1 MHKNLLSRITA
12 AALALL
18 IALALVP
25 DFVFTVRAETVEPC
39 WTVPS
44 GYNAHDY
51 NALASFLEQT
61 NGSGKKNGQWLS
73 TTYNVNDPTTWGA
86 HHFTFATVS
95 GQKRISQIDI
105 SNHNGIVGSLD
116 LSDCTSLTT
125 CAVYTNKIS
134 ALNVSGCTALV
145 TLYCY
150 DNKLTELDVSTNTNL
165 GYLSCGRNLL
175 TSIDVSH
182 NPNLI
187 IFNCSYN
194 ALSSVDVSANTS
206 LTVLGVSGTGIT
218 SLDISHNTQ
227 LCDLYC
233 KDNPLTEL
241 DLSHNS
247 QLYLNHIGVT
257 GSGTIG
263 TELIA
268 TGHTNCVY
276 AVPEEGAEFLG
287 WYNQNGTLL
296 STEAAYTF
304 YSGTPTTL
312 IAHFTEAF
320 SGLLGDVD
328 FDGDVDITD
337 ALLTMR
343 YAMGIITFTPEQL
356 AVADMDGNGSVNIT
370 DALLIMRTAMGL
382 I

>member
-1 MHKNLLSRITA
+1 MNTNFNKRIA
-12 AALALL
+12 ACALALL
-18 IALALVP
+18 FALSLIPVSLFAA
-25 DFVFTVRAETVEPC
+25 RAETVTPY

-61 NGSGKKNGQWLS
+61 NASGKKNGEWLS
-73 TTYNVNDPTTWGA
+73 ASYNVNDPTSWGT
-86 HHFTFATVS
+86 HHFTFTTGS
-95 GQKRISQIDI
+95 NKRIAQIDI

-116 LSDCTSLTT
+116 LSDCTSLTS
-125 CAVYTNKIS
+125 CSIYTNKIT

-150 DNKLTELDVSTNTNL
+150 DNKLTSIDVSTNTAL
-165 GYLSCGRNLL
+165 GYFSCARNLIS
-175 TSIDVSH
+175 SIDVSH
-182 NPNLI
+182 NRSLI

-194 ALSSVDVSANTS
+194 PLSAVDVSVNTS

-218 SLDISHNTQ
+218 ELDVSHNTQ
-227 LCDLYC
+227 LKDLYC

-247 QLYLNHIGVT
+247 QLYLNHIGLT
-257 GSGTIG
+257 GDGTIG

-268 TGHTNCVY
+268 TGNTNCVY
-276 AVPEEGAEFLG
+276 AVPAEGAEFLG
-287 WYNQNGTLL
+287 WYNQSGTRL

-312 IAHFTEAF
+312 IAHFTEAVPPA
-320 SGLLGDVD
+320 LMGDVD

-343 YAMGIITFTPEQL
+343 CAMGIITFTAEQI
-356 AVADMDGNGSVNIT
+356 AVGDMDGSGAVNVT
-370 DALLIMRTAMGL
+370 DAVMILRAAMG
-382 I
+382 IG